1 MTMAKTAKKPNKSD
15 KIREALTA
23 NPDKPVPE
31 IAKDLGVTAG
41 LVYNVKASMKK
52 KAGQPAAKRGRKPGS
67 KVAPK
72 AAAPAGAH
80 HALDAAFEF
89 IHKVGGVL
97 HAEELIAKLKSLKEK
112 L

>member
-1 MTMAKTAKKPNKSD
+1 MAKAAKKPNKSD
-15 KIREALTA
+15 TIRAALTA
-23 NPDKPVPE
+23 NPDKPVPD

-41 LVYNVKASMKK
+41 LVYNVKANMKK

-67 KVAPK
+67 KAAPKTVAPV
-72 AAAPAGAH
+72 GAH

-97 HAEELIAKLKSLKEK
+97 HAEQLIAKLKSLKEK

>member
-1 MTMAKTAKKPNKSD
+1 MKMAKAKAGPNKSE
-15 KIREALTA
+15 KIRAALTA
-23 NPDKPVPE
+23 TPDKPAPE

-41 LVYNVKASMKK
+41 LVYNIKANMKK
-52 KAGQPAAKRGRKPGS
+52 KAGQPTAKRGRKPGS
-67 KVAPK
+67 KMAPK

-80 HALDAAFEF
+80 SALDAAFEF

-97 HAEELIAKLKSLKEK
+97 HAEALIAKLKALKEK

>member
-1 MTMAKTAKKPNKSD
+1 MAKVAKKPNKSD
-15 KIREALTA
+15 KIRSALTA
-23 NPDKPVPE
+23 TPDKSPSE

-41 LVYNVKASMKK
+41 LVYNIKANMKK

-72 AAAPAGAH
+72 ATAPDGAH

-89 IHKVGGVL
+89 IHKVGGLL
-97 HAEELIAKLKSLKEK
+97 HAEQLIAKLKSFKEK
-112 L
+112 M

>member
-1 MTMAKTAKKPNKSD
+1 MAKAAKKPNKSD
-15 KIREALTA
+15 TIRAALTA

-41 LVYNVKASMKK
+41 LVYNVKANMKK
-52 KAGQPAAKRGRKPGS
+52 KAGQPTAKRGRKPGS
-67 KVAPK
+67 KAAPK
-72 AAAPAGAH
+72 AVAPVGAH

-97 HAEELIAKLKSLKEK
+97 HAEQLIAKLKSFKEK
-112 L
+112 Q